1 MINAA
6 CGAGA
11 TRSRGRQQ
19 SSAAYADDESDV
31 IAVNTGLSGR
41 VDASSMARSDQPSP
55 GNTESQRR
63 PKPTQLER
71 LLAGMVAAANQNGYA
86 GANVSEVI
94 AEAGVSRPT
103 FYEYFADKD
112 ECFRATVDD
121 TSARLLERVRSRVR
135 ESAPEGALYAS
146 IEALINFASD
156 EPAHARF
163 LVNEPM
169 GGGSPAL
176 DARDRGIAQIER
188 LVKARYKAARR
199 DAPAPDFSPRTI
211 IGGVYRLLAPRLR
224 RAEPKISALLPDLLH
239 WVTAYEQPL
248 NEHRWRTLKLSP
260 RPLLSPF
267 LPESPLQPPPPFPR
281 GRLRL
286 SEDEIAENQR
296 QRILF
301 AAARLADAKG
311 YNATTMNDITKRA
324 GVDGRAFYAMFTDK
338 QDAFMA
344 MHELGF
350 QHVMEVTAEAF
361 FSGDSWPE
369 RNWEAG
375 RAFTQF
381 LEMNPL
387 VANVGFI
394 EAYAVGPGAV
404 QRVEDSHSAFA
415 MLLQEGYRYVSREAR
430 PAHVVL
436 ETIIATI
443 FEVVYSK
450 VRSRGTERLSGLLP
464 HLTFLVL
471 APFVGAEA
479 ANAFIVVKLAAA
491 TT

>member
-1 MINAA
+1 MIA
-6 CGAGA
+6 
-11 TRSRGRQQ
+11 RSHQ
-19 SSAAYADDESDV
+19 SSS
-31 IAVNTGLSGR
+31 
-41 VDASSMARSDQPSP
+41 
-55 GNTESQRR
+55 GNTEAQRSE
-63 PKPTQLER
+63 KPTQLER

-86 GANVSEVI
+86 SANVSEVI

-121 TSARLLERVRSRVR
+121 ASARLLARVRSGVR
-135 ESAPEGALYAS
+135 DCAPEGALYAS
-146 IEALINFASD
+146 IEALINFARD
-156 EPAHARF
+156 EPALARF
-163 LVNEPM
+163 LTM

-176 DARDRGIAQIER
+176 DARDRGIAEIER

-199 DAPAPDFSPRTI
+199 DAPAPDFSPRAI

-239 WVTAYEQPL
+239 WIAAYERPL

-260 RPLLSPF
+260 RPPLSPF
-267 LPESPLQPPPPFPR
+267 VPESPLRPPAPFPR

-301 AAARLADAKG
+301 AAARLAEEKG
-311 YNATTMNDITKRA
+311 YDATTMNDITKRA

-344 MHELGF
+344 VHELGF

-394 EAYAVGPGAV
+394 ESYAVGPAAV

-415 MLLQEGYRYVSREAR
+415 MLLQEGYRHVSQDAR
-430 PAHVVL
+430 PPRVVL
-436 ETIIATI
+436 ETIIATT
-443 FEVVYSK
+443 FEIVYLSA
-450 VRSRGTERLSGLLP
+450 RGRRTERLGGLLP

-479 ANAFIVVKLAAA
+479 ANAFIVVKLAAGA
-491 TT
+491 S